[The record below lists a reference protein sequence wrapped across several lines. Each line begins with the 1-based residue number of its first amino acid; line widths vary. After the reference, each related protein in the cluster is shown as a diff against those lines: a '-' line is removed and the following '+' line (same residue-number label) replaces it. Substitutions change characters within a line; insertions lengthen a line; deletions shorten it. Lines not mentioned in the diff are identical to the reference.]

1 MESIFE
7 SLENLNVSEEC
18 FDEILRIVEENI
30 LRGTDAELG
39 YLIDTPKEELEGKQ
53 RERKRS
59 LYAKRIRGLRKL
71 LANKEAT
78 DKAGEEH
85 QKAIDSHLKE
95 CFEYAFALMEEL
107 LGESNYSAAD
117 VANAARKALPVRK
130 KKLKQ
135 LMNGTN
141 VDVFDVMGAE
151 NRLDHAKALASLPK
165 TKKSGISARTLDR
178 AAFNSAIKRGEQ
190 SFRATNKKDE
200 KRYEKRFRA
209 AADKVGDY
217 KERNFNALM
226 GINNY
231 GDK

>member
-1 MESIFE
+1 MDIFE
-7 SLENLNVSEEC
+7 SLENLNISEEC

-78 DKAGEEH
+78 NKAGEEH
-85 QKAIDSHLKE
+85 QKAIEANLKE
-95 CFEYAFALMEEL
+95 CFEYVFALMEEL
-107 LGESNYSAAD
+107 LAESNYSAAD